1 MGDAAS
7 TAFAVL
13 VGVILLMA
21 LYAGIV
27 IVFGF
32 VIGVA
37 LLFLLALA
45 INAIVEFVR
54 GLLSR

>member
-27 IVFGF
+27 IW
-32 VIGVA
+32 IGLVVALA

-45 INAIVEFVR
+45 INAAVEFVR